1 MKLGILFESVVVRSA
16 LLVSAALF
24 WLAGCDSSYWAPGP
38 GGDYVGA
45 VGEPREPNCTDWY
58 AYDEG
63 WHRRHCNDTGFI
75 WCNAPDGSAGS
86 TPSYDAGAGAVEGA
100 DTGSAATT
108 TTEAGEGASL
118 DSAAALSTGS
128 TSGADSGT
136 AASGSAADAG
146 STTIDAGSGASG
158 NASDA
163 APVNPCT
170 ASATCAVG
178 TSCVAGSCQPCADG
192 VCACQRDDDCPASQI
207 CDHTAGTC
215 AAPPPACTALT
226 TEVACTARADCSPI
240 YGGMS
245 CTNNVGSV
253 CQSGEAN
260 CTCATYSF
268 AACVARGM

>member
-16 LLVSAALF
+16 LLVAATLF

-38 GGDYVGA
+38 GDDYVGA
-45 VGEPREPNCTDWY
+45 VSTPRQPNCTDWY

-75 WCNAPDGSAGS
+75 WCNAPADAGS
-86 TPSYDAGAGAVEGA
+86 VEGA
-100 DTGSAATT
+100 DTGAVATT
-108 TTEAGEGASL
+108 TAEAGEGAGL
-118 DSAAALSTGS
+118 DSGAALPTGS

-136 AASGSAADAG
+136 SASGLAADAG
-146 STTIDAGSGASG
+146 STTIDGGSGASG
-158 NASDA
+158 TARDG
-163 APVNPCT
+163 APVNSCT

-178 TSCVAGSCQPCADG
+178 TSCVSGSCQPCADG

-226 TEVACTARADCSPI
+226 TEAACTARADCSPV

-245 CTNNVGSV
+245 CTNDVGSV